1 MNIYRFQRPYR
12 RALWQ
17 LEAGNALPPA
27 KEARRSIAEAFVMGH
42 GVDHEVFVLR
52 QTTAPLGEKTQASR
66 PLALATMRR
75 VAAVVDVQRQRL
87 FLIEHAYAGRVRTTA
102 EIRLDQMIGDRPVE
116 APDTREG
123 RARTGQDTAT
133 HRLHRWPR
141 LDDEAGIGIEIVVQA
156 QAIRRHVRMTNRHA
170 RHTLGGG
177 LEQPIEP
184 VVQQSGP
191 QEHQA
196 HAARGRRTKVIKLA
210 EPGASRI

>member
-1 MNIYRFQRPYR
+1 MNNYRFQRPYR

-42 GVDHEVFVLR
+42 GVAHEVFVFR

-66 PLALATMRR
+66 SLALVTIRR

-141 LDDEAGIGIEIVVQA
+141 RGEGAGGGGGGGGRA
-156 QAIRRHVRMTNRHA
+156 RARRRRGRGTRRQA
-170 RHTLGGG
+170 RHT
-177 LEQPIEP
+177 
-184 VVQQSGP
+184 
-191 QEHQA
+191 
-196 HAARGRRTKVIKLA
+196 
-210 EPGASRI
+210 